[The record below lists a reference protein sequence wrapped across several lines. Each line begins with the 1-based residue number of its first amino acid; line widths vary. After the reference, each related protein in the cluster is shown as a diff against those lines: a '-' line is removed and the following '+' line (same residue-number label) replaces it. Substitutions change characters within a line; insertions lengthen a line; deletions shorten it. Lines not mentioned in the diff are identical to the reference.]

1 MFRLLSS
8 QTVDTIFFYI
18 FVLLVLA
25 GIAVYFYKYHHNL
38 INKRNIQVLLSLCV
52 VSIILILFVNYFKE
66 NPPGNI
72 YYTKF
77 KDAGNLKIGSIVIYR
92 GVNVGKVLNISI
104 TPDSKYALVEFII
117 TDENAQIP
125 KKSHT
130 ELSFSSFSDKQ
141 PLFIKPPKGEKDYN
155 FLAYGEH
162 LESDESK
169 TFEEMEL
176 LLGRLIREGKIE
188 KIVDNINH
196 LVKNTSDITKSFEYT
211 LQETAELVKSVKK
224 TNENIN
230 QVLQNGNIAGDVK
243 TVVNNANT
251 TVKKFEKVAEKT
263 DNVIN
268 KSSTVLKSIQT
279 TVDKVDSHLNDE
291 GLNED
296 LRVSAHTLRDVL
308 EDVQEITQD
317 DTIKGHL
324 KNSISKTSEFSSNA
338 TCLTKGLNSMLGKRF
353 LIPRLILGKPGKEL
367 DECSQDK
374 VLELENIKNNKQE
387 NNADKNE

>member
-8 QTVDTIFFYI
+8 QTVDTMFFYI
-18 FVLLVLA
+18 FVILVLA
-25 GIAVYFYKYHHNL
+25 GIAAYFYKFHHNL
-38 INKRNIQVLLSLCV
+38 INKRNIQILLSICII
-52 VSIILILFVNYFKE
+52 SIVTILILNYFKD

-77 KDAGNLKIGSIVIYR
+77 KDAGSLKVGSLVIYR

-117 TDENAQIP
+117 TDENARIP

-141 PLFIKPPKGEKDYN
+141 PLFIKPPKEAGDYR
-155 FLAYGEH
+155 FMAYGEH
-162 LESDESK
+162 LDSDESQ
-169 TFEEMEL
+169 TFVEMEM

-188 KIVDNINH
+188 KIVDNFSH
-196 LVKNTSDITKSFEYT
+196 LVKNTSEITKSFEYT

-230 QVLQNGNIAGDVK
+230 QVLQNGNIAGEVK

-251 TVKKFEKVAEKT
+251 TVKKFEKVADKT

-268 KSSTVLKSIQT
+268 KSTTVLKSIQN
-279 TVDKVDSHLNDE
+279 TVDKVDSHINDDNLNDN
-291 GLNED
+291 LK
-296 LRVSAHTLRDVL
+296 VSAQTLRDVL
-308 EDVQEITQD
+308 EDVQELTGD
-317 DTIKGHL
+317 DTLKGHI
-324 KNSISKTSEFSSNA
+324 KNSISKTSALTSHS
-338 TCLTKGLNSMLGKRF
+338 TCLTKGVTTILGKRF
-353 LIPRLILGKPGKEL
+353 LIPRLILGKPGKGIN
-367 DECSQDK
+367 ECNQNIQI
-374 VLELENIKNNKQE
+374 ELENINNNTGNPEVEQ
-387 NNADKNE
+387 NQ